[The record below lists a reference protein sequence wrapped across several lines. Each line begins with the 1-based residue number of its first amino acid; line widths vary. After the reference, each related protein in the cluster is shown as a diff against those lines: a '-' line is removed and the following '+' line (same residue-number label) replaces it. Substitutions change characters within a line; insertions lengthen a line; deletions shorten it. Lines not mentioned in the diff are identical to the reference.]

1 MNEYIDHIS
10 QHFWKENNRLFMM
23 AEARLQHVAS
33 QVDKELN
40 QIEETKLKETG
51 KTRADFE
58 KLVEDLS
65 KNISEQ
71 TK

>member
-1 MNEYIDHIS
+1 
-10 QHFWKENNRLFMM
+10 MM
-23 AEARLQHVAS
+23 AKAHLQHITS

-40 QIEETKLKETG
+40 QIEETKLKEIG

-58 KLVEDLS
+58 KLVENLS